1 METVQGNLDSL
12 GAKGQ
17 YSAPQPEEPVLRID
31 LRKCQSIEEMGHLL
45 NTLGMGM
52 TRTYAKENKLE
63 HLFWTD
69 GE

>member
-1 METVQGNLDSL
+1 METVQGNL
-12 GAKGQ
+12 Q
-17 YSAPQPEEPVLRID
+17 QTPEEPVLRID
-31 LRKCQSIEEMGHLL
+31 LRKVKSVEELGGLL

-52 TRTYAKENKLE
+52 TRAYAEENNLE

>member
-1 METVQGNLDSL
+1 METVQGNL
-12 GAKGQ
+12 Q
-17 YSAPQPEEPVLRID
+17 QTPEEPVLRID
-31 LRKCQSIEEMGHLL
+31 LRKVKSLEELGGLL

-52 TRTYAKENKLE
+52 TRAYAEENNLE